1 MDPIL
6 AHLVADHTIERNM
19 SERVGHVVYI
29 IAKDGLGLRAGEIFI
44 SPIAYRVV
52 LSAAMTSG
60 DDSVSLAVH
69 WLDQSPL
76 QHVNTYPLV
85 AVKDIVMQSL
95 SAEIII
101 SRMRRFRKRMELI
114 AKRN

>member
-6 AHLVADHTIERNM
+6 AHLVAEHTFVRNT
-19 SERVGHVVYI
+19 SEQRGRVVYI
-29 IAKDGLGLRAGEIFI
+29 IAKNGNELRAGEIFI
-44 SPIAYRVV
+44 SPIAYNVV

-60 DDSVSLAVH
+60 DGSVSLAVH

-76 QHVNTYPLV
+76 QYVNTYPQV

-95 SAEIII
+95 SAELII
-101 SRMRRFRKRMELI
+101 SRMRRFRKRMERI